1 MSFLTLYG
9 KNLHTSGAQNCT
21 SHPLKTFQVLVE
33 ECKADVW
40 LAGGDGHERAAWCNA
55 MRRSFYLILPFVLF
69 LKATP
74 QSSRWL
80 LPIHEN
86 ASRERQFLSS
96 SSSCAGFTS
105 LCNVI
110 HFRSH
115 GQITIIIK
123 IKTGGSWCGA
133 QPIVIT
139 KWRKSC
145 AHNERIWNC
154 GCVCAPP

>member
-1 MSFLTLYG
+1 MSV
-9 KNLHTSGAQNCT
+9 S
-21 SHPLKTFQVLVE
+21 
-33 ECKADVW
+33 
-40 LAGGDGHERAAWCNA
+40 GGDGLERAASECALQCPPSW
-55 MRRSFYLILPFVLF
+55 RISEGPSFLPFVLF

-74 QSSRWL
+74 AKDDYYRYTKM
-80 LPIHEN
+80 HH
-86 ASRERQFLSS
+86 ASERGNSYICASAAATTS

-123 IKTGGSWCGA
+123 IKTGGSSCA

-145 AHNERIWNC
+145 AHNERIYETVDV
-154 GCVCAPP
+154 CVCATIM